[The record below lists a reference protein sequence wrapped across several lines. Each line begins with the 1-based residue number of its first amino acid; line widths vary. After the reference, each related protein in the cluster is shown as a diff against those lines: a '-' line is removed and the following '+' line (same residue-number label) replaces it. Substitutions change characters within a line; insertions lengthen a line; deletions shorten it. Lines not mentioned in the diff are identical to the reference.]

1 MDVIVEDGDDFVASR
16 NGQGS
21 SGQEVYLNIANN
33 EGIRFA
39 YSNFFFQTNTPSTIW
54 RSKNSELIVERLRIK
69 FSKFKFDRG
78 KTNNADQQID
88 NR

>member
-1 MDVIVEDGDDFVASR
+1 MDVIVEDGDDFVASG

-33 EGIRFA
+33 EGVCRA
-39 YSNFFFQTNTPSTIW
+39 YPTFFFQTNTPSTIW
-54 RSKNSELIVERLRIK
+54 RSKKLRTDSGK
-69 FSKFKFDRG
+69 VADKVFQFNFDRG

-88 NR
+88 DR